1 MRKIAKSASI
11 MAIAIVV
18 GGLLLMRVFA
28 GSGYAPVQPIQF
40 DHWQHVTKGAVAK
53 EGEESGPQLECA
65 FCHEHADKSSHATI
79 PNVSTCMA
87 CHQTEKTDSPEI
99 QKLTDIFEHEKQ
111 PAWKRVYW
119 MEKEANVFFTHKP
132 HIAAGV
138 DCVACHGEVGQMHRV
153 RRETDQTMGWCI
165 DCHRKKGASVDCY
178 ICHR

>member
-1 MRKIAKSASI
+1 MKKLAKIASI
-11 MAIAIVV
+11 LAIAVV
-18 GGLLLMRVFA
+18 AGGFLLMRVFA

-40 DHWQHVTKGAVAK
+40 DHWQHVTKGAA
-53 EGEESGPQLECA
+53 EGEEGGPQLECT

-79 PNVSTCMA
+79 PNISTCMM
-87 CHQTEKTDSPEI
+87 CHESTKTESPEV
-99 QKLTDIFEHEKQ
+99 QKLTAISERKEQ
-111 PAWKRVYW
+111 PPWKRVYW